1 MSYKPLFTNTNPQT
15 EFPGQPQQ
23 PPSIPP
29 SSLNSTF
36 NTNQPVTQM
45 NPVPQFF
52 QGFKYGYVDD
62 PLVEL
67 GQASEALIHQKP
79 QFEEQFLGCQ
89 FPNRYF
95 VFTNSLQYG
104 KKMLF
109 KCKEQSECCQ
119 RNCCCAS
126 VREFSM
132 AIKHVKPHLE
142 TDDSFDNT
150 DISAYK
156 PCKCTCFCLERP
168 IMNVFTNRN
177 TLVGIVKQPFSC
189 CDPIFTINDPSGVI
203 KYYIWADCCQCGY
216 CCGNNICGK
225 LSEVWFNIYNDPG
238 RTEKV
243 GNIIKKV
250 AKFSEMITNADSYLI
265 NFPSKATPADKL
277 LLITAGLMIDYQFF
291 ENSPESPNQ
300 SHGTYRQAI

>member
-1 MSYKPLFTNTNPQT
+1 
-15 EFPGQPQQ
+15 
-23 PPSIPP
+23 
-29 SSLNSTF
+29 
-36 NTNQPVTQM
+36 
-45 NPVPQFF
+45 
-52 QGFKYGYVDD
+52 
-62 PLVEL
+62 
-67 GQASEALIHQKP
+67 
-79 QFEEQFLGCQ
+79 
-89 FPNRYF
+89 
-95 VFTNSLQYG
+95 
-104 KKMLF
+104 MLF

-142 TDDSFDNT
+142 TDDTFDNT

-177 TLVGIVKQPFSC
+177 TLVGTVKQPFSC

-225 LSEVWFNIYNDPG
+225 LSEVIFYIYSNLDKTVKIG
-238 RTEKV
+238 SIT
-243 GNIIKKV
+243 KKV
-250 AKFSEMITNADSYLI
+250 AKLSEMITNADSYSI
-265 NFPSKATPADKL
+265 IFPEGAFPEDKL
-277 LLITAGLMIDYQFF
+277 LLIAAALMIDYQYF
-291 ENSPESPNQ
+291 ESSPES
-300 SHGTYRQAI
+300 SHDHGPHRQAI